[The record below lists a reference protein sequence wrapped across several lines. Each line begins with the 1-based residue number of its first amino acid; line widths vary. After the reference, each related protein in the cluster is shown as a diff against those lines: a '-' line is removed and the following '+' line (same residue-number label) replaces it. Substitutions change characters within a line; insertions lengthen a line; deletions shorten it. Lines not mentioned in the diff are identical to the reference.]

1 MNRPSV
7 LDAVAQIAEIHG
19 QIAKG
24 EVYRGWRATPVALS
38 GMVGLAA
45 AWFQRPGLGAD
56 DPLSFVIYWSA
67 VAVAAAAV
75 GVSEIVYAGLRTS
88 FERRQTRRVAIQFLP
103 PIAVA
108 LLVTVAFIRLGAAL
122 VALLPGLWAL
132 CFGLAIFAARP
143 YLARGSGVVASYLR
157 RVRNVPPVG
166 RAHDSRAIAL
176 GSRGRLWRGPAVRR
190 RGDLL
195 ESRAAGLGGP
205 PRFREGTM
213 TRGRRPASGRQTQES
228 GRFAYE
234 RLDRAI
240 HEKARLGILTSLVT
254 RPEGLL
260 FGELKHLCDLTD
272 GNLSRHLD
280 VLRDAGLIEIWK
292 GFEGRRPQTMCRLT
306 TEGRRRFVQ
315 YWKNWSAS

>member
-38 GMVGLAA
+38 GLVGLAA

-67 VAVAAAAV
+67 VAVAAASV

-143 YLARGSGVVASYLR
+143 YLARGSGVVASYYAACGTFLLWGAHTTVARSPWAVGGVFGVGQLFGAAVIYWNLER
-157 RVRNVPPVG
+157 RT
-166 RAHDSRAIAL
+166 S
-176 GSRGRLWRGPAVRR
+176 
-190 RGDLL
+190 
-195 ESRAAGLGGP
+195 GGP
-205 PRFREGTM
+205 PG
-213 TRGRRPASGRQTQES
+213 S
-228 GRFAYE
+228 E
-234 RLDRAI
+234 RAL
-240 HEKARLGILTSLVT
+240 
-254 RPEGLL
+254 
-260 FGELKHLCDLTD
+260 
-272 GNLSRHLD
+272 
-280 VLRDAGLIEIWK
+280 
-292 GFEGRRPQTMCRLT
+292 
-306 TEGRRRFVQ
+306 
-315 YWKNWSAS
+315 